1 MAILIKRVISVLGV
15 AALLAVIGSVVYW
28 DYSYRI
34 RIEAA
39 SSRTLNA
46 DRVFSAQ

>member
-1 MAILIKRVISVLGV
+1 MVILIKRVISILGV
-15 AALLAVIGSVVYW
+15 LAFLAAIGFVLYW

-39 SSRTLNA
+39 ASSANSQR
-46 DRVFSAQ
+46 

>member
-1 MAILIKRVISVLGV
+1 MIILIKRVISVLGIV
-15 AALLAVIGSVVYW
+15 ALIAVIGTVLYW

-39 SSRTLNA
+39 SSANA
-46 DRVFSAQ
+46 RRR

>member
-1 MAILIKRVISVLGV
+1 MVALLKRVILVLGV
-15 AALLAVIGSVVYW
+15 VALLAVIGSVLYW

-39 SSRTLNA
+39 SSTSTQR
-46 DRVFSAQ
+46 